1 VSVGLRYRQCLFWS
15 RITFD
20 PQGTQGS
27 GELFLPNG
35 QNRTLRLA
43 CFTSA
48 DLLALLCQM
57 FHQHTSTTQWRVL
70 QQQALDELHAQ
81 RDLGD
86 GLRTLFKRLLE
97 EQRAGDR
104 LEAAA
109 DDD

>member
-1 VSVGLRYRQCLFWS
+1 
-15 RITFD
+15 
-20 PQGTQGS
+20 
-27 GELFLPNG
+27 
-35 QNRTLRLA
+35 
-43 CFTSA
+43 
-48 DLLALLCQM
+48 M